1 MKIQPRPTTAVVLLL
16 GLVSAL
22 IFGANFLPAYAQEG
36 VGDQMRAQT
45 EPLYSSGEGGERV
58 LTSNWRT
65 LAPDQQ
71 HVYRFDY
78 TGGEQPI
85 RVWMDSMP
93 AEAVQFQIWTDE
105 LVTQL
110 NDDPQLAPLA
120 VGEPISEGSGSSIWR
135 GNAPNPQIY
144 YVTVRT
150 NAQGDVQYL
159 LNIASPG
166 LADTQPG
173 QEQPTPEPPT
183 PEQPPQD
190 QSGPDQ
196 PPVEPPTSEPP
207 SEPPAPEPPTATPV
221 PPEQVATPVTG
232 DTSVPAQA
240 ELPGVTRVPA
250 AQPDPANVA
259 IVSAPALNVRS
270 GPSTAYP
277 VITTVPAGTAL
288 TVIGR
293 NDVNTWIAVRL
304 QNGMEGWVTRT
315 LTNYVGVA
323 DVVLTSEAPPAPTL
337 QPGVAVTPTP
347 DTSVVVVEAPSPEAL
362 DGSWRVISEG
372 ETHWYTFQYRGGG
385 LPVHVWMDMEPDKGA
400 IFNILDRQT
409 ALNVLAGVAP
419 NVVNAV
425 GRGTAN
431 PVEPGY
437 VFWRADFPE
446 ADIYYVMVQHQGVG
460 DVVYSIHVAG
470 PGLSRPVPQQGVTP

>member
-1 MKIQPRPTTAVVLLL
+1 MMIQPRPTTAVVLLL

-183 PEQPPQD
+183 PEQPQQD
-190 QSGPDQ
+190 
-196 PPVEPPTSEPP
+196 
-207 SEPPAPEPPTATPV
+207 
-221 PPEQVATPVTG
+221 
-232 DTSVPAQA
+232 
-240 ELPGVTRVPA
+240 
-250 AQPDPANVA
+250 
-259 IVSAPALNVRS
+259 
-270 GPSTAYP
+270 
-277 VITTVPAGTAL
+277 
-288 TVIGR
+288 
-293 NDVNTWIAVRL
+293 
-304 QNGMEGWVTRT
+304 
-315 LTNYVGVA
+315 
-323 DVVLTSEAPPAPTL
+323 
-337 QPGVAVTPTP
+337 
-347 DTSVVVVEAPSPEAL
+347 
-362 DGSWRVISEG
+362 
-372 ETHWYTFQYRGGG
+372 
-385 LPVHVWMDMEPDKGA
+385 
-400 IFNILDRQT
+400 
-409 ALNVLAGVAP
+409 
-419 NVVNAV
+419 
-425 GRGTAN
+425 
-431 PVEPGY
+431 
-437 VFWRADFPE
+437 
-446 ADIYYVMVQHQGVG
+446 
-460 DVVYSIHVAG
+460 
-470 PGLSRPVPQQGVTP
+470 